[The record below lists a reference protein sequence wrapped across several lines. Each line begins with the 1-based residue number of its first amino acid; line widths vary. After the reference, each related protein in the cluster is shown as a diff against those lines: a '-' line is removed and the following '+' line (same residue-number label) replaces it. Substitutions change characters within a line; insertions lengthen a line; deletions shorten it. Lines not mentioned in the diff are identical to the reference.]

1 MYQDKLA
8 FLKKQL
14 KQLEEGT
21 LPEYLKRN
29 KKIDQQYRER
39 LKLMEVFKEYE
50 VQIVHVVVYHLQ
62 QNLKL

>member
-14 KQLEEGT
+14 KQLEDGT
-21 LPEYLKRN
+21 LPEFLKRN

-50 VQIVHVVVYHLQ
+50 VRL
-62 QNLKL
+62 